1 MQSNP
6 QRIGAE
12 KMTRTITVNAV
23 VRKYLNDLY
32 VLEWDDD
39 KYGTPTEENVL
50 KALKDGLEPYDV
62 IDSDDYGGTSYISVS
77 DIDIEDEED

>member
-1 MQSNP
+1 
-6 QRIGAE
+6 
-12 KMTRTITVNAV
+12 MTRTITVNAV

-62 IDSDDYGGTSYISVS
+62 IDSDGGTSYISVS

>member
-1 MQSNP
+1 
-6 QRIGAE
+6 
-12 KMTRTITVNAV
+12 MTRTITVNAV
-23 VRKYLNDLY
+23 VRKNLNDLY

-62 IDSDDYGGTSYISVS
+62 IDSDDCGGTSYISVS